1 MHGSHPNPGP
11 LQVKAGAVRSGRRWK
26 WLAWQGH
33 IADDG
38 PKSKPA
44 LAAFNH
50 MMNFLSRGTGTQ
62 GYSITWNERKQIA
75 NRWLPWMV
83 FVGAGANEFED
94 LVAAALATALGAS
107 RVFGNRRASP
117 REFVMPM

>member
-1 MHGSHPNPGP
+1 MKSIQPPNE
-11 LQVKAGAVRSGRRWK
+11 
-26 WLAWQGH
+26 LAWQGH

-117 REFVMPM
+117 REFVLPM

>member
-1 MHGSHPNPGP
+1 MKSIQPPNE
-11 LQVKAGAVRSGRRWK
+11 
-26 WLAWQGH
+26 LAWQGH

-62 GYSITWNERKQIA
+62 GYSITWNERKQI
-75 NRWLPWMV
+75 
-83 FVGAGANEFED
+83 ED